1 MAQNTSPKTSKNLKP
16 RTGAA
21 RGGRPTRAEAMR
33 RRIEAVGV
41 DPDQVDPRRV
51 LAGIAI
57 DESASA
63 AARVSACR
71 VLLAHSARLAALVA
85 APVADEDEAPM
96 PVDAVTERA
105 LVLMAAG
112 RGRVQ

>member
-1 MAQNTSPKTSKNLKP
+1 MAEKPSPKTLTKP
-16 RTGAA
+16 PA
-21 RGGRPTRAEAMR
+21 RGGRPTKAEALR

-57 DESASA
+57 DPAASA

-71 VLLAHSARLAALVA
+71 TLLLHEARLAALVA
-85 APVADEDEAPM
+85 APVAADEDEPSM

-105 LVLMAAG
+105 LALLAAG
-112 RGRVQ
+112 RGPVQ

>member
-1 MAQNTSPKTSKNLKP
+1 MAQKPGSKTPTKPTS
-16 RTGAA
+16 
-21 RGGRPTRAEAMR
+21 RGGRPTKAEALR

-57 DESASA
+57 DPSASA

-71 VLLAHSARLAALVA
+71 VLLAHEARLAALVA
-85 APVADEDEAPM
+85 APAADEDEAPM

-105 LVLMAAG
+105 LALMSAG
-112 RGRVQ
+112 RGPVQ

>member
-1 MAQNTSPKTSKNLKP
+1 MADRPGSKTPSKP
-16 RTGAA
+16 PARTGAA

-41 DPDQVDPRRV
+41 DPDAVDPRRV

-57 DESASA
+57 DPSASA

-71 VLLAHSARLAALVA
+71 VLLAHEARLAALVA
-85 APVADEDEAPM
+85 APVADDEDPI
-96 PVDAVTERA
+96 PVDLVTERA
-105 LVLMAAG
+105 LALMAAG
-112 RGRVQ
+112 RGGLQ